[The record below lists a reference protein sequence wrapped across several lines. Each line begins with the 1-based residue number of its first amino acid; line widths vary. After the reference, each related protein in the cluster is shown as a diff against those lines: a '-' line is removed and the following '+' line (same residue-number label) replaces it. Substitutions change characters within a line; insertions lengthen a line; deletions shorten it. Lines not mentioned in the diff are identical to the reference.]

1 MRIRIPHHSSQGS
14 MKRLLGDKIQTFGV
28 RVKEARPPFDL
39 INFTRFMVDSI
50 LVLLTVKLSP
60 AKAFD
65 AIF

>member
-1 MRIRIPHHSSQGS
+1 MQ
-14 MKRLLGDKIQTFGV
+14 RLFGCKIYTFGV
-28 RVKEARPPFDL
+28 RVNEARPPFDL
-39 INFTRFMVDSI
+39 ISLTRFMVDST